1 MWRILKISDVIL
13 KLNGEMTTPAV
24 AKEVGVSKDT
34 LSRRLKTVGYE
45 YNNSSKKYEYNG
57 DLNEKGKI
65 DDTDFS
71 TLYNKTVSKKTDKNN
86 KKIIN
91 KSDINN
97 GNVLKESDIDNK
109 NKIENNDISLTN
121 DEKLFIK
128 KLCEH
133 QSDIRLS
140 IDFSMLP
147 IRNKTKKHQMEI
159 SEKTYND
166 FEDFAKRMKDKRFSK
181 NDLMEIAL
189 VRLMR
194 EFN

>member
-1 MWRILKISDVIL
+1 MKISDVVM
-13 KLNGEMTTPAV
+13 KLNGEMKVTEV

-45 YNNSSKKYEYNG
+45 YNNSSKKYEF
-57 DLNEKGKI
+57 KGELTDKNKI

-71 TLYNKTVSKKTDKNN
+71 TLYNKKSVRKSDKNN

-91 KSDINN
+91 KSDEDNISLIN
-97 GNVLKESDIDNK
+97 KPDN
-109 NKIENNDISLTN
+109 NNLVVSENNDIHLTN

-133 QSDIRLS
+133 QNEIRLS

-159 SEKTYND
+159 SEKTYNE
-166 FEDFAKRMKDKRFSK
+166 FEEFAKHMKDKRFSK

-194 EFN
+194 EFS

>member
-1 MWRILKISDVIL
+1 M
-13 KLNGEMTTPAV
+13 KLNGQMTTPAV
-24 AKEVGVSKDT
+24 AKELGVSKDT

-57 DLNEKGKI
+57 ELNDKSKVDE
-65 DDTDFS
+65 TDFS
-71 TLYNKTVSKKTDKNN
+71 TLYNNKVVNKSEKNH

-91 KSDINN
+91 KSNGDNEKVMVKSDENN
-97 GNVLKESDIDNK
+97 K
-109 NKIENNDISLTN
+109 KIVNNNDIILTN
-121 DEKLFIK
+121 DEKLFVK

-133 QSDIRLS
+133 QTEIRLS

-166 FEDFAKRMKDKRFSK
+166 FEEFAKRMKDKRFSK

-194 EFN
+194 EFD

>member
-1 MWRILKISDVIL
+1 M

-34 LSRRLKTVGYE
+34 LSRRLKIVGYE

-57 DLNEKGKI
+57 DLNEKSKV
-65 DDTDFS
+65 DETDFS
-71 TLYNKTVSKKTDKNN
+71 TLYNKKFVNKSDKNNNIESKKTENN
-86 KKIIN
+86 
-91 KSDINN
+91 
-97 GNVLKESDIDNK
+97 NVEVS
-109 NKIENNDISLTN
+109 ENNDIHLTN

-166 FEDFAKRMKDKRFSK
+166 FEEFAKRMKDKRFSK

-194 EFN
+194 EFD

>member
-1 MWRILKISDVIL
+1 MKISDIIL

-57 DLNEKGKI
+57 DLNEKNKI

-71 TLYNKTVSKKTDKNN
+71 TLYNKNVSKKSDKNN
-86 KKIIN
+86 RKIIK
-91 KSDINN
+91 KSDENN
-97 GNVLKESDIDNK
+97 SNVLDKSDENNK
-109 NKIENNDISLTN
+109 NKTENNDINLTN